1 MVTTTTRKTARTMRR
16 FGFGTMLAA
25 SLAMA
30 GGSIAQTAPDA
41 APQDSGPQPSSVDR
55 GGNLNL
61 PSNPEIFGKVD
72 PNVRKPTAIVNGTVI
87 TGTDVDQR
95 LAFLLAARDMKLS
108 EQEMAQYRLLVIRQL
123 IDETLQIQEAKTADV
138 KISLEEVNKSYDSI
152 VRSNFGKS
160 TADMRTYLRSVGS
173 SERSFKRQVEA
184 ELSWNRYLR
193 RKVDISVGDE
203 EVQAIID
210 KLKKQQ
216 GTTEYHVREIYL
228 SAGGDRSQEVF
239 AQEQQIMAS
248 IQKREK
254 GEDSFGYYAGA
265 MSEASTRSTGG
276 DLGWLNE
283 NQLAQ
288 LPPALVEAIRNMQ
301 PEHLAGPIEVPGGFS
316 IIYLVDTRK
325 VGVADPLDSRLTLK
339 QLSVRFPDGISQAQA
354 DARVTEFAKLSKT
367 IRGCGEVAKVA
378 SALGAEVVDNDS
390 VRIRDLPP
398 ALRDIMAKL
407 SVGESTP
414 PFGSAKDGIRS
425 LVLCGRDEAS
435 GSTVPGVEQVR
446 GQMENARTNLRAN
459 QLLRDLRRDAI
470 IEYR

>member
-1 MVTTTTRKTARTMRR
+1 MRR

-41 APQDSGPQPSSVDR
+41 APQDAGPPPSSVDR

-160 TADMRTYLRSVGS
+160 AADMRTYLRTVGS

-193 RKVDISVGDE
+193 RKVDISVGD
-203 EVQAIID
+203 
-210 KLKKQQ
+210 
-216 GTTEYHVREIYL
+216 
-228 SAGGDRSQEVF
+228 
-239 AQEQQIMAS
+239 
-248 IQKREK
+248 
-254 GEDSFGYYAGA
+254 
-265 MSEASTRSTGG
+265 
-276 DLGWLNE
+276 
-283 NQLAQ
+283 
-288 LPPALVEAIRNMQ
+288 
-301 PEHLAGPIEVPGGFS
+301 
-316 IIYLVDTRK
+316 
-325 VGVADPLDSRLTLK
+325 
-339 QLSVRFPDGISQAQA
+339 
-354 DARVTEFAKLSKT
+354 
-367 IRGCGEVAKVA
+367 
-378 SALGAEVVDNDS
+378 
-390 VRIRDLPP
+390 
-398 ALRDIMAKL
+398 
-407 SVGESTP
+407 
-414 PFGSAKDGIRS
+414 
-425 LVLCGRDEAS
+425 
-435 GSTVPGVEQVR
+435 
-446 GQMENARTNLRAN
+446 
-459 QLLRDLRRDAI
+459 
-470 IEYR
+470 

>member
-193 RKVDISVGDE
+193 RKVDIS
-203 EVQAIID
+203 
-210 KLKKQQ
+210 
-216 GTTEYHVREIYL
+216 
-228 SAGGDRSQEVF
+228 
-239 AQEQQIMAS
+239 
-248 IQKREK
+248 
-254 GEDSFGYYAGA
+254 
-265 MSEASTRSTGG
+265 
-276 DLGWLNE
+276 
-283 NQLAQ
+283 
-288 LPPALVEAIRNMQ
+288 
-301 PEHLAGPIEVPGGFS
+301 
-316 IIYLVDTRK
+316 
-325 VGVADPLDSRLTLK
+325 
-339 QLSVRFPDGISQAQA
+339 
-354 DARVTEFAKLSKT
+354 
-367 IRGCGEVAKVA
+367 
-378 SALGAEVVDNDS
+378 
-390 VRIRDLPP
+390 
-398 ALRDIMAKL
+398 
-407 SVGESTP
+407 
-414 PFGSAKDGIRS
+414 
-425 LVLCGRDEAS
+425 
-435 GSTVPGVEQVR
+435 
-446 GQMENARTNLRAN
+446 
-459 QLLRDLRRDAI
+459 
-470 IEYR
+470 